1 MSVGYQF
8 SLFQE
13 LLRPHATSSS
23 LPPFTL
29 SLSPLPPCFSSPFP
43 PLLFP
48 LSLYASLLF
57 SFLLLCLEEFYVGL
71 GHVLENYL
79 CVSFL
84 KFYVLEKE
92 HFESLSPKGSSYVIS
107 EFVF

>member
-23 LPPFTL
+23 LPPIT
-29 SLSPLPPCFSSPFP
+29 LPPYP
-43 PLLFP
+43 PASHLPSLPIPFP
-48 LSLYASLLF
+48 LSLYPSLLF